1 MLNVRARLKV
11 YRFFITLLDANMTA
25 KISTFDRK
33 HLPFVA
39 ELMNEEYEGSP
50 EFIPFDEER
59 FLSETQRRH
68 VRVLVA
74 EDDGHVVG
82 VIGTHTDDRGED
94 IHWLAARKAPEGNV
108 VRDMLVNEAERNAKG
123 DSIMRMI
130 DEGSPEIE
138 EWESRGYVLEPGFQR
153 MTAELRDPTRVPEVD
168 EGIRL
173 RTLRPGEE
181 AEFVETVNAG
191 FGWERLEVGDL
202 ERWKTEDPPF
212 DEEWVQVAEAAGKIV
227 SVVVAK
233 PDTDYNKYLHC
244 RMGYLGPAATL
255 SEFRN
260 KHLASALTARA
271 MNLLFEKGMN
281 TVRLGTSEKNVSS
294 IALLRSL
301 GFHVENV
308 RKILRKKLKD
318 N

>member
-1 MLNVRARLKV
+1 M
-11 YRFFITLLDANMTA
+11 
-25 KISTFDRK
+25 
-33 HLPFVA
+33 PFLA

-50 EFIPFDEER
+50 EFIPFDEET
-59 FLSETQRRH
+59 FVSEIQRRRI
-68 VRVLVA
+68 RVLVA
-74 EDDGHVVG
+74 EDDESVVG
-82 VIGTHTDDRGED
+82 FIGTHADDRGED
-94 IHWLAARKAPEGNV
+94 VHWLATRKAPEGKV
-108 VRDMLVNEAERNAKG
+108 VRDMLVSEAERNAEG
-123 DSIMRMI
+123 DSLMRMI
-130 DEGSPEIE
+130 DERNPEIK

-153 MTAELRDPTRVPEVD
+153 MTVELRGPTRVPEVD
-168 EGIRL
+168 EAITL

-191 FGWERLEVGDL
+191 FGWERLELGDL
-202 ERWKTEDPPF
+202 ERWKAEDPPF

-244 RMGYLGPAATL
+244 RMGYLGPATTL
-255 SEFRN
+255 PAFRN

-301 GFHVENV
+301 GFRVENV

>member
-1 MLNVRARLKV
+1 M
-11 YRFFITLLDANMTA
+11 TLHDANMTV
-25 KISTFDRK
+25 KISNFDRK
-33 HLPFVA
+33 HLRFVA
-39 ELMNEEYEGSP
+39 GLMNEEYEGSP
-50 EFIPFDEER
+50 EFVPFDEER

-74 EDDGHVVG
+74 EDDGQVVG
-82 VIGTHTDDRGED
+82 FIGTHADNGGED
-94 IHWLAARKAPEGNV
+94 IHWLAARKTLEGNV
-108 VRDMLVNEAERNAKG
+108 VRDMLVNEVERNAKG
-123 DSIMRMI
+123 NSIMRMI
-130 DEGSPEIE
+130 DESSPEIE

-153 MTAELRDPTRVPEVD
+153 MTAELRGPTRVPEVD

-173 RTLRPGEE
+173 RALRRGEE
-181 AEFVETVNAG
+181 AEFVKTVNAG
-191 FGWERLEVGDL
+191 FGWERLEMGDL

-233 PDTDYNKYLHC
+233 PDTDYNKYLHSTT
-244 RMGYLGPAATL
+244 GYLGPATTL
-255 SEFRN
+255 PEFRN

-281 TVRLGTSEKNVSS
+281 KVRLGTSEKNVSS
-294 IALLRSL
+294 IALLKSL
-301 GFHVENV
+301 GFNVENV
-308 RKILRKKLKD
+308 RKILRKKLKE

>member
-1 MLNVRARLKV
+1 MSV
-11 YRFFITLLDANMTA
+11 
-25 KISTFDRK
+25 KISSLDRK

-59 FLSETQRRH
+59 ILSEIRRRNI
-68 VRVLVA
+68 RVLVA
-74 EDDGHVVG
+74 QDDERVVG
-82 VIGTHTDDRGED
+82 VIATHADNGGED
-94 IHWLAARKAPEGNV
+94 IHWLAAGKGQEGNV
-108 VRDMLVNEAERNAKG
+108 VRDVLVSEAERSAKG
-123 DSIMRMI
+123 DSIMMMI
-130 DEGSPEIE
+130 DEGNPKIK

-153 MTAELRDPTRVPEVD
+153 MTAELHGPTRVPEVD
-168 EGIRL
+168 EGIML
-173 RTLRPGEE
+173 RTLKPDEE
-181 AEFVETVNAG
+181 AELVETVNAG
-191 FGWERLEVGDL
+191 FGWERLELGDL

-212 DEEWVQVAEAAGKIV
+212 DEGWVQVAEAGGRIV

-233 PDTDYNKYLHC
+233 PDTNYNKYLHC

-255 SEFRN
+255 PEFRN
-260 KHLASALTARA
+260 KHLASALTARS
-271 MNLLFEKGMN
+271 MNLLFEKGMD

-294 IALLRSL
+294 IALLKSL

>member
-1 MLNVRARLKV
+1 
-11 YRFFITLLDANMTA
+11 MTV
-25 KISTFDRK
+25 KISSLDRK
-33 HLPFVA
+33 HLPFLA
-39 ELMNEEYEGSP
+39 ELMNEEYESSP

-59 FLSETQRRH
+59 LLSEIQRR
-68 VRVLVA
+68 RITVLVA
-74 EDDGHVVG
+74 EDDERVVG
-82 VIGTHTDDRGED
+82 FIGTHSDDRGED
-94 IHWLAARKAPEGNV
+94 IHWLATGKGPEGKV
-108 VRDMLVNEAERNAKG
+108 VMDLLVNEVERNAEG
-123 DSIMRMI
+123 DSLMRMI
-130 DEGSPEIE
+130 DEGSPEIK

-153 MTAELRDPTRVPEVD
+153 MTAELRSLTRVPEVD
-168 EGIRL
+168 KDIRL
-173 RTLRPGEE
+173 RTLRPDEE
-181 AEFVETVNAG
+181 AKFVETVNAG
-191 FGWERLEVGDL
+191 FGWERLELGDL
-202 ERWKTEDPPF
+202 ERWKAEDPPF

-244 RMGYLGPAATL
+244 RMGYLGPATTL
-255 SEFRN
+255 PEFRN

-281 TVRLGTSEKNVSS
+281 MVRLGTSEKNVSS

-308 RKILRKKLKD
+308 RKILRKKLKV

>member
-1 MLNVRARLKV
+1 
-11 YRFFITLLDANMTA
+11 MTV
-25 KISTFDRK
+25 KISSLDRK

-39 ELMNEEYEGSP
+39 ELMNEEYGGSL

-59 FLSETQRRH
+59 ILSEIQRRH
-68 VRVLVA
+68 ITVLVA
-74 EDDGHVVG
+74 KDDERVVG
-82 VIGTHTDDRGED
+82 FIGTHADDRGED
-94 IHWLAARKAPEGNV
+94 IHWLATRKGPEGKA

-130 DEGSPEIE
+130 DEGSPEIK

-153 MTAELRDPTRVPEVD
+153 MTAELRGPTRVLEVD

-181 AEFVETVNAG
+181 AAFVETVNAG
-191 FGWERLEVGDL
+191 FGWERLELGDF
-202 ERWKTEDPPF
+202 EKWKAEDPPF

-244 RMGYLGPAATL
+244 RMGYLGPATTL
-255 SEFRN
+255 PDFRN

-281 TVRLGTSEKNVSS
+281 MVRLGTSEKNVSS

-308 RKILRKKLKD
+308 RKILRKKPKD

>member
-1 MLNVRARLKV
+1 
-11 YRFFITLLDANMTA
+11 MTV
-25 KISTFDRK
+25 KISSLDRK
-33 HLPFVA
+33 HLRFLPQ
-39 ELMNEEYEGSP
+39 LMNEEYRGSA

-59 FLSETQRRH
+59 FLSEIQRRRMT
-68 VRVLVA
+68 VRVA
-74 EDDGHVVG
+74 EDDGRAVG
-82 VIGTHTDDRGED
+82 FIGTHSDDRGED
-94 IHWLAARKAPEGNV
+94 IHWLATCKAPEGKV
-108 VRDMLVNEAERNAKG
+108 VRDMLVKEAERNAKG
-123 DSIMRMI
+123 DSLMRMI
-130 DEGSPEIE
+130 DESSPEIK
-138 EWESRGYVLEPGFQR
+138 EWQGRGYVLEPGFQR
-153 MTAELRDPTRVPEVD
+153 MTADLQRPTRVPEVD

-181 AEFVETVNAG
+181 AKFVETVNAG
-191 FGWERLEVGDL
+191 FGWERLELGDL
-202 ERWKTEDPPF
+202 ERWKAEDPPF
-212 DEEWVQVAEAAGKIV
+212 DEGWVQVAEAAGKIV

-233 PDTDYNKYLHC
+233 PDTDYNKYLQC
-244 RMGYLGPAATL
+244 RMGYMGPATTL
-255 SEFRN
+255 PEFRN